1 MFVFFSVHHF
11 LALFF
16 FSFLA
21 QKHVS
26 GSIYTFPASALESA
40 ISPRSSGSFRGECYL
55 KTKSWTLAV
64 LIAIRV
70 FLTPRPSQWTELRHI
85 FYIDTH
91 THTHTHTHMHKFST
105 FTPVFLYLNVLK
117 TMSSRLAFCF
127 NKPCHSPALKYF
139 KGFYCPYQISEEL
152 TKIR

>member
-1 MFVFFSVHHF
+1 MFQAQFILSLHQLWNQPF
-11 LALFF
+11 LQGAL
-16 FSFLA
+16 
-21 QKHVS
+21 V
-26 GSIYTFPASALESA
+26 P
-40 ISPRSSGSFRGECYL
+40 FRGECYL

-85 FYIDTH
+85 FYTDTH
-91 THTHTHTHMHKFST
+91 TRTHTHMHKFST

-139 KGFYCPYQISEEL
+139 RGFYCPYQISEEL
-152 TKIR
+152 AKIR